1 MKQQEVFKKIGIII
15 SEINDQYNY
24 LKGEGEN
31 LNDLELELFVA
42 NSHFLAEHAEV
53 LRKLNSQ
60 NLHEDKPEPKTTEK
74 YFEPVVQQV
83 KHEPEPEPQK
93 PSKPVEVEITNSDD
107 KPVPHIDLAANG
119 ADDDFSVM
127 RREPDVIKHELI
139 LDESQDWDEDD
150 DRGFEIDE
158 ATEIE
163 PEEKE
168 VAPKPEEKE
177 VIPEPE
183 IKKTEP
189 VRETPA
195 PAPEV
200 KKEVPPVIKE
210 VHPPAPVEHKKEP
223 ESEEPLTINQMMSA
237 QLNKTSKASEHLHG
251 QQPIADLK
259 QAITLNDKLLYI
271 KDLFNGYNL
280 AYSEAIDIL
289 NRFSAFE
296 EANDFLQKNYAVKN
310 QWETK
315 QTTVDKFYA
324 LLRRRYA

>member
-15 SEINDQYNY
+15 SEINEQYNY
-24 LKGEGEN
+24 LRGEGEN

-42 NSHFLAEHAEV
+42 NSHFLAEHAEI
-53 LRKLNSQ
+53 LRKLNTQ
-60 NLHEDKPEPKTTEK
+60 NLPAEQPVAKATEK
-74 YFEPVVQQV
+74 FFEPVVQQV

-93 PSKPVEVEITNSDD
+93 PSKPVEIEVTNTDD
-107 KPVPHIDLAANG
+107 NPVPHIDLTANG

-127 RREPDVIKHELI
+127 RREPEVIKHELI

-163 PEEKE
+163 PEEK
-168 VAPKPEEKE
+168 AAA
-177 VIPEPE
+177 PEPE
-183 IKKTEP
+183 VKKPEP
-189 VRETPA
+189 VKEKPA

-200 KKEVPPVIKE
+200 KKEIPPVAKE
-210 VHPPAPVEHKKEP
+210 IPPPAPVEHKNEQEK
-223 ESEEPLTINQMMSA
+223 EEPLTINQMMSA
-237 QLNKTSKASEHLHG
+237 QLNKTAKASEHLHG

-259 QAITLNDKLLYI
+259 QAINLNDKLLYI

-310 QWETK
+310 QWESK
-315 QTTVDKFYA
+315 QSTADKFYA